1 MKFSSLVQRI
11 GGGGVDAWKI
21 HTQARDAAERGED
34 IIVLSVGDPEFATAS
49 SVVDAAI
56 QALRD
61 GDTHYTTPAGR
72 PELRSRIASLH
83 TRLSGQETHADN
95 VAVVN
100 GTQNGLFCAAQ
111 CVCEAGDEV
120 LVPEPMYLTYEA
132 TIRATGA
139 RLIAVPVLEGSDFRV
154 DLAAM
159 ARAVTPRTRAIFF
172 ATPCNPTG
180 VVMRQDELQG
190 IADIARRHDL
200 WVVADEVY
208 ASLCFESPHISI
220 GSLPGMAQRTVTVN
234 SFSKSHAMAG
244 WRCGWVI
251 APAEL
256 TAHIGNLVLC
266 MLYGAP
272 GFIQQAACTALDQFD
287 ALTSATRETY
297 RLRRDLSHQLLKDV
311 PGLRCLLPQA
321 GMFMLVDVRG
331 TGLSAN
337 TFAWGLLRETGVS
350 VLDGQAF
357 GPSAAGFVRLGFVVP
372 QDRLREACSRI
383 ARYARGIASAS
394 ARPAAARN

>member
-21 HTQARDAAERGED
+21 HTEARAAAERGED
-34 IIVLSVGDPEFATAS
+34 VIVLSVGDPEFATAP
-49 SVVDAAI
+49 SVVEVAI
-56 QALRD
+56 RALRE
-61 GDTHYTTPAGR
+61 GDTHYTAPAGR
-72 PELRSRIASLH
+72 PELRERIARLH
-83 TRLSGQETHADN
+83 TRLSGQAVNADN

-111 CVCEAGDEV
+111 CLCETGDEV

-132 TIRATGA
+132 TVRATGA

-190 IADIARRHDL
+190 IADIACQHDL

-220 GSLPGMAQRTVTVN
+220 ASLPGMAGRTVTVN

-244 WRCGWVI
+244 WRCGWVV

-272 GFIQQAACTALDQFD
+272 GFVQQAAGVAIDQHDELTA
-287 ALTSATRETY
+287 ATRESY
-297 RLRRDLSHQLLKDV
+297 RLRRDLCYRLLKDV

-321 GMFMLVDVRG
+321 GMFMLVDVRS

-337 TFAWGLLRETGVS
+337 AFAWGLLRSTGVS

-357 GPSAAGFVRLGFVVP
+357 GPSTAGFVRLGFVVQEGRL
-372 QDRLREACSRI
+372 QDACARV
-383 ARYARGIASAS
+383 ARYASGIV
-394 ARPAAARN
+394 AAAAQGALPA